1 MKISD
6 FYNSVVFLFSTLF
19 CCLLLSACESKLVN
33 GNQPETKLHTSSG
46 ASENESISKEMQD
59 KQTGKMSS
67 PAKPGASVRLKT
79 NEPFFITEP
88 GVFDY
93 SLVLLS
99 DQHEGE
105 MSVDI
110 STSDEIAIL
119 PSDTN
124 TKLEN
129 TYRFRLAPDGEYEIP
144 LKLNVTKEGRF
155 YIHLHVTIQADNQA
169 TTRVLAAILQVGK
182 PDANAQKPSTKSLK
196 SDVDDV
202 ILLPAQETIS
212 PR

>member
-1 MKISD
+1 MKTLD
-6 FYNSVVFLFSTLF
+6 FYNSVMFLFSTL
-19 CCLLLSACESKLVN
+19 CCLLLSACESKLSN
-33 GNQPETKLHTSSG
+33 ENQLATKLTASSVM
-46 ASENESISKEMQD
+46 SEKESVDKSKH
-59 KQTGKMSS
+59 TGKTFS
-67 PAKPGASVRLKT
+67 PAKPGATVRLKT
-79 NEPFFITEP
+79 TEPFFIAAP
-88 GVFDY
+88 GVFEY

-124 TKLEN
+124 TELEN

-144 LKLNVTKEGRF
+144 LTLNVTQEGRF

-196 SDVDDV
+196 SDADDV